1 MGDARKLKH
10 GHIKG
15 SDILEEE
22 EAKTVTVLFM
32 NMENVYVVGV

>member
-1 MGDARKLKH
+1 MGDARKL
-10 GHIKG
+10 GMEDIKG

-22 EAKTVTVLFM
+22 EAKTVMVLFM